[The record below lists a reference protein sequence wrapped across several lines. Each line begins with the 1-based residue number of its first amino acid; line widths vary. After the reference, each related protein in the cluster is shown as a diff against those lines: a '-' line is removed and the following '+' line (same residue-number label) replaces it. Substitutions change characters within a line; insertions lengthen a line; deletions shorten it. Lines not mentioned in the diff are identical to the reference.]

1 MNYRRLFIQDGF
13 IFLTIVTHNRM
24 PILIENIETLYKI
37 VQNATKYYNFE
48 IIAYIIMP
56 DHIHCIIKPENI
68 NDYPKIVKSFKYGFT
83 KNVGLVKPTYHRIW
97 QNRYW
102 EHTIK
107 NKQDLYKHI
116 DYIHYN
122 SIKHYNISP
131 KDWKYSSFK
140 NFVDIG
146 LYENDWCNF
155 GDKYDIIK
163 LNFE

>member
-1 MNYRRLFIQDGF
+1 MNYRRLFIQNGF
-13 IFLTIVTHNRM
+13 IFLTIVTHKRI